1 MDTMILTREV
11 KDIKEKMLDYVD
23 EIIVRQ
29 NGMDPVANI
38 ETFQL
43 ENLSRKVQKELLS
56 EFQLLSDE
64 LKKKQ
69 SSNEE
74 KIRTQKAVSEKQ
86 AMLIKK
92 LTTQSASVE
101 TFHKRMMVA
110 E

>member
-1 MDTMILTREV
+1 MLLTMEV
-11 KDIKEKMLDYVD
+11 KGIKEKMLDYVN

-29 NGMDPVANI
+29 NGLDPVANI

-43 ENLSRKVQKELLS
+43 ENTSRRVTKELLS

-74 KIRTQKAVSEKQ
+74 KIRA
-86 AMLIKK
+86 
-92 LTTQSASVE
+92 
-101 TFHKRMMVA
+101 
-110 E
+110 